1 MKKNRWVEGILMI
14 GLGGIALFYSMQT
27 DRPVR
32 SMLFGLAFSWIL
44 IGIYQIARAVYG
56 SLPRHREKVK
66 EKAEWEEIEKEDE
79 RNRMIALRA
88 GNAAYIA
95 TLFIVGLAF
104 LLSVIIATGRPEYDP
119 ASYILSAI
127 WILVYASRWIAE
139 FILKRV

>member
-27 DRPVR
+27 DRPVQ
-32 SMLFGLAFSWIL
+32 SLLFGLAFSGNL

-66 EKAEWEEIEKEDE
+66 EKAEWEEIGKEDE

-104 LLSVIIATGRPEYDP
+104 LLSVIITTGRPEYYP

>member
-27 DRPVR
+27 DRPVQ
-32 SMLFGLAFSWIL
+32 SLLFGLAFSSNL

-104 LLSVIIATGRPEYDP
+104 LLSVIITTGRPEYDP